1 MSAFV
6 KQTGKHRVLMNW
18 GEKREN
24 NQDTKINTKVK
35 KNKQQKEQ
43 NYEQNNLN
51 KTGEETQVLW
61 KSST

>member
-24 NQDTKINTKVK
+24 NQDTKINTKVT
-35 KNKQQKEQ
+35 KNKQQKE
-43 NYEQNNLN
+43 
-51 KTGEETQVLW
+51 
-61 KSST
+61 